1 MSDDPREQV
10 EQAEQAEQIA
20 VPQDAVA
27 DLPPDE
33 TEQSKVQGG
42 YGVFNRGINNKSI
55 SVW

>member
-10 EQAEQAEQIA
+10 EQVEQVEQAA

-42 YGVFNRGINNKSI
+42 YVPPKLTHALS
-55 SVW
+55 SW